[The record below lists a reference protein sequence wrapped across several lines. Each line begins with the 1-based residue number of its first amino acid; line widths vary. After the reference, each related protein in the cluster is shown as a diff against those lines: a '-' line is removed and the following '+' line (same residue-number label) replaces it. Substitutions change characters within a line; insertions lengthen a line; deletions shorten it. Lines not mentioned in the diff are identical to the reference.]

1 MLTWVEV
8 NKQAIEHNLRQFKKL
23 IGPKT
28 LLMPVIKSN
37 AYGHGLIEVAKI
49 CNQSKEVNRICVVS
63 LDEATTLIK
72 SGIRKQFVVLGFYE
86 LDKTQISLAIKHKVV
101 FPVYR
106 LDQINFINKI
116 AKANKSRAIV
126 HLKIDIG
133 TTRIGILPKD
143 ALAFA
148 KKIKQ
153 LKNLE
158 LEGIYGHFASS
169 EDDKTFTNQQQTTFE
184 QVVQELKA
192 NQIEIPIQ
200 HLACSAATT
209 FYKQSHFNAVRLGL
223 SLYGLYPSAPA
234 TKIVKLKPALSLN
247 TKIVQVKNIP
257 PNTKIGYGGT
267 YSTKKNT
274 RLAVLPVGY
283 WDGLDRRMG
292 NNAEVLVKG
301 KRCPVRGR
309 ICMNLTM
316 VDVSGVKNVKAGDT
330 VTIIG
335 QQGSQKISA
344 NDIAT
349 NIGTINYEVVDRIN
363 PLIKRIV
370 K

>member
-8 NKQAIEHNLRQFKKL
+8 SREATEHNLRQFRKL

-37 AYGHGLIEVAKI
+37 AYGHGLFEVAKI
-49 CNQSKEVNRICVVS
+49 CDQSKEADRICVVS
-63 LDEATTLIK
+63 LDEAVALIK
-72 SGIRKQFVVLGFYE
+72 AGIKKQIVILSFYE
-86 LDKTQISLAIKHKVV
+86 LDKAQISLAIEHKVA

-106 LDQINFINKI
+106 LDQIKFLNKI
-116 AKANKSRAIV
+116 AKTNKSQALV

-133 TTRIGILPKD
+133 TTRIGVLPKD
-143 ALAFA
+143 ALTFA

-184 QVVQELKA
+184 QVVRELKVS
-192 NQIEIPIQ
+192 QIQIPIK

-223 SLYGLYPSAPA
+223 SLYGLYPSKPA
-234 TKIVKLKPALSLN
+234 TKIVILKPALSLN
-247 TKIVQVKNIP
+247 TKIVQVKDIP

-274 RLAVLPVGY
+274 TLAVLPVGY

-292 NNAEVLVKG
+292 NNAEVLIKG

-316 VDVSGVKNVKAGDT
+316 VDVSVVKNVKAGDT

-335 QQGSQKISA
+335 QQGNQKISA
-344 NDIAT
+344 NDIAAK
-349 NIGTINYEVVDRIN
+349 IGTINYEVVDRIN